1 MEILEAFVP
10 VRVLYVEVNEDGTVG
25 GSHQALYDLVKGLD
39 RERFEPVVLFYQDN
53 PFSDRLRDLDVEVYA
68 FEQERARETGIRR
81 GGSPFAKAADILAGA
96 VLRRTRFLRRHS
108 IDLLHLNNSPATGFD
123 DWLPASRLA
132 GIPCISSVMS
142 VAPQT
147 VGFAMRA
154 MMRRFEAV
162 LPVSRYIFED
172 WAHVGVPVDRM
183 RIVHHGVD
191 LEAFRKRVGRSVE
204 DVRRELCVP
213 PDRLLAVMVA
223 NIRQWKG
230 QHVVLE
236 ALALLDEAVRD
247 ELFTVFAGAA
257 GGRDDTYLGS
267 LEELV
272 KQHGLEDSVAFL
284 GPRSD
289 VPDLLSAADI
299 ALHAS
304 IRPEPGGI
312 AVLEAMSLGRPVIAA
327 DVGGHAEVMTEDSGF
342 TFDTAHSGELA
353 AHLARLVES
362 EELRR
367 QVGERA
373 RQRMEE
379 FSIERNVRE
388 TQAVYD
394 AVLAGGS
401 LRAVEP

>member
-1 MEILEAFVP
+1 
-10 VRVLYVEVNEDGTVG
+10 
-25 GSHQALYDLVKGLD
+25 
-39 RERFEPVVLFYQDN
+39 
-53 PFSDRLRDLDVEVYA
+53 
-68 FEQERARETGIRR
+68 
-81 GGSPFAKAADILAGA
+81 
-96 VLRRTRFLRRHS
+96 
-108 IDLLHLNNSPATGFD
+108 
-123 DWLPASRLA
+123 
-132 GIPCISSVMS
+132 
-142 VAPQT
+142 
-147 VGFAMRA
+147 
-154 MMRRFEAV
+154 
-162 LPVSRYIFED
+162 
-172 WAHVGVPVDRM
+172 M

-191 LEAFRKRVGRSVE
+191 LEAFRNRVGRSVE
-204 DVRRELCVP
+204 EVRRELGVP
-213 PDRLLAVMVA
+213 PDRVLAVMVA
-223 NIRQWKG
+223 NIRKWKG

-236 ALALLDEAVRD
+236 ALALLDEPVRD

-257 GGRDDTYLGS
+257 GGRDDKYVGS

-342 TFDTAHSGELA
+342 TFDTAHPRELA

-362 EELRR
+362 DELRR

-373 RQRMEE
+373 RRRMEE